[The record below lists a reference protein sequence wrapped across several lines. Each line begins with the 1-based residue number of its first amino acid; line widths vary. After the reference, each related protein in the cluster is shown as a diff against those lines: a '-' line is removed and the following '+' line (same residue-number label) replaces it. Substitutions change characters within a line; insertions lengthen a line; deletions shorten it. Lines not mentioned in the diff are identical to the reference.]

1 MTVPALSSSSEA
13 SLDPARTQKR
23 SSPSPSA
30 LSSKSRGEQSFNQ
43 ASIILSLDLAEA
55 RNPLLS
61 LTGCREKGFNGH
73 RRVERNESLTLQE
86 RGFFFIL
93 FLCHIKR
100 ALDSYKM
107 LCNHF
112 FAARWESS
120 GGSLSHLPSL
130 LQACCA
136 PELWDRAKKQTLS
149 MPKRSCLPRYRD
161 ASGTTEGAGLLCTRS
176 ITVLRSRQRSNP
188 SRAPT
193 IHPLSVASSCL
204 WLSLSSPQA
213 P

>member
-1 MTVPALSSSSEA
+1 MPALSSSSEA

-86 RGFFFIL
+86 RGFFL
-93 FLCHIKR
+93 YYSYVTSKGHLTLIK
-100 ALDSYKM
+100 
-107 LCNHF
+107 C
-112 FAARWESS
+112 FAITS
-120 GGSLSHLPSL
+120 SL
-130 LQACCA
+130 L
-136 PELWDRAKKQTLS
+136 
-149 MPKRSCLPRYRD
+149 
-161 ASGTTEGAGLLCTRS
+161 AG
-176 ITVLRSRQRSNP
+176 SRVGE
-188 SRAPT
+188 A
-193 IHPLSVASSCL
+193 
-204 WLSLSSPQA
+204 
-213 P
+213 